1 MFIIHKGRDF
11 FLTITVRRPNGQP
24 LDLTNITVSCAVRDA
39 SKDGALLFYATVTK
53 TDAANGK
60 VLVKFSN
67 TQTQSLKDGQV
78 LQFDLKLQWA
88 DGTIKNYPPYPL
100 EAKVVE
106 PVTN

>member
-1 MFIIHKGRDF
+1 MFIVHKGRDF

-24 LDLTNITVSCAVRDA
+24 LDLTNITVSCAVQDA

-60 VLVKFSN
+60 VLVKFPH
-67 TQTQSLKDGQV
+67 TQTANLQDGQT
-78 LQFDLKLQWA
+78 LHFDLKLQWS
-88 DGTIKNYPPYPL
+88 DGTVKNYPSYPL